1 MHVEG
6 IKFRIKI
13 PIFIARTHETGKKRE
28 KENFRR
34 GKLKYLIQSPV
45 QSSVQNPVQCLQY
58 AIQGSAIN
66 HAWFR
71 QTKLPW
77 IFIYI
82 LHMYKFVRSMH
93 D

>member
-66 HAWFR
+66 HAWFPSD
-71 QTKLPW
+71 QIAMDFPCPIK
-77 IFIYI
+77 
-82 LHMYKFVRSMH
+82 
-93 D
+93 